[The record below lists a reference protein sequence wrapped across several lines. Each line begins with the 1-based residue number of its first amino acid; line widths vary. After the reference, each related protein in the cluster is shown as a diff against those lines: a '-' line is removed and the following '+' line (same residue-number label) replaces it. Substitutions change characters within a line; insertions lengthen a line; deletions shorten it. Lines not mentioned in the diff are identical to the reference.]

1 MSGVTLNRVCKRYAD
16 VLAVDDVSIDI
27 RDGELLAL
35 LGPSGCGKTT
45 TLRMIAGFIA
55 PTSGRIA
62 FGERDVTDV
71 PVHKRNVGMVFQG
84 YALFPHL
91 SVAKNIEF
99 GLRVRAWDAGRK
111 ARRVAEM
118 LRWVQLD
125 AMADRQ
131 PRALSGGQQQRVA
144 LARAMAIEPDVLLL
158 DEPFSALDA
167 KLRTQMRKEIR
178 DLQRDAGITSLF
190 VTHDQEEAMA
200 IADRIGVM
208 NQGRLE
214 QLGSAED
221 LYERP
226 VSRFVAGFIGKCNF
240 IEGRVTA
247 DRRFESAAGRAFAFP
262 GDRPAGTATLCLR
275 PEHAVLLPGGA
286 GESASPAAT
295 GDPSP
300 ELVNRIAVTV
310 RSVTYLG
317 ASTEVETVTDDGEL
331 LIVSAAPDGARAGG
345 SSGRG
350 GVAAPGQR
358 MTLGWRA
365 DGCFVVD

>member
-1 MSGVTLNRVCKRYAD
+1 MSGVTLSNIRKTYGELA
-16 VLAVDDVSIDI
+16 AVDDVSIEI

-45 TLRMIAGFIA
+45 TLRMIAGFVA
-55 PTSGRIA
+55 PTAGTIR
-62 FGERDVTDV
+62 FGERDVTSI

-91 SVAKNIEF
+91 TVAKNVEF
-99 GLRVRAWDAGRK
+99 GLRVRSWDKERK
-111 ARRVAEM
+111 AQRVAEM

-125 AMADRQ
+125 ALAERS

-178 DLQRDAGITSLF
+178 DLQQDAGITSVF

-208 NQGRLE
+208 SHGKLE

-221 LYERP
+221 LYKRP

-240 IEGRVTA
+240 VEGRVVGA
-247 DRRFESAAGRAFAFP
+247 QRFESAEGLALQFGGEHAAGAA
-262 GDRPAGTATLCLR
+262 ALCFR
-275 PEHAVLLPGGA
+275 PEHAVLEAGAPASGNSLP
-286 GESASPAAT
+286 
-295 GDPSP
+295 
-300 ELVNRIAVTV
+300 VTV
-310 RSVTYLG
+310 KSVTYLG
-317 ASTEVETVTDDGEL
+317 PSTDFEVLSDSGQTL
-331 LIVSAAPDGARAGG
+331 LVSAASGTGHAP
-345 SSGRG
+345 SS
-350 GVAAPGQR
+350 VAPGQK
-358 MTLGWRA
+358 LSLNWRPE
-365 DGCFVVD
+365 DSFVVA